1 MLSLPWRSQATTTT
15 TTPAS
20 VDSSY
25 AFFKLAD
32 VDRRLRCAAWDAG
45 CNVDKPTIYVF
56 GLAFSQEL
64 PWAKFIMYDSDL
76 SQDPRDCYLP
86 QNMSAEYY
94 NYSESIV
101 HLCSS

>member
-1 MLSLPWRSQATTTT
+1 MVSFALAEPLPWRSQATTTT

-45 CNVDKPTIYVF
+45 CNVGKPTTC
-56 GLAFSQEL
+56 LAWPSHENCHGQ
-64 PWAKFIMYDSDL
+64 SL
-76 SQDPRDCYLP
+76 SC
-86 QNMSAEYY
+86 M
-94 NYSESIV
+94 IV
-101 HLCSS
+101 I